1 MLSKRNFGMMM
12 TIILVILILFLSS
25 AVLREYFNDYNENHS
40 ADSEWVKRS
49 EETKGTEES
58 KNSKNSEKNWHII
71 YIGKQDTGYYESIQE
86 WCTYRKAEF
95 EEYSETKKAL
105 KKAEAYEK
113 ENTYLLI
120 SGSVLEKDTE
130 TVSDSLTSYVE
141 AGGKII
147 FCSLPDYLVIAKS
160 ETLKNLLGIQQ
171 LRAKTVMLQEIW
183 LYRGFLLGGETCYSF
198 DELQD
203 PDKIDM
209 EREIPWYDIS
219 SRTKTYMVG
228 FIKAEEQTKQELHNE
243 DMPAIIWR
251 CNTGEGS
258 VFAVNG
264 DYMEGKSTLGILDAM
279 VYESQNYAL
288 YNVVNAQNLSLTGF
302 PDLTKENEKKFA
314 EVYGFDSKQFCQN
327 IVWPDLVSVAQDGD
341 WKITAYLAKKQDNVS
356 KEDADVKSLVDY
368 LKYFNEESAEAGIS
382 LGRMNDTDIQKSLEA
397 DKQEIEK
404 QDITYPFSGA
414 YIRSENEEQLS
425 KLVKDEK
432 LKIFSDVR
440 TICKAYDEEQPV
452 FSWLTDWITT
462 QAITMNG
469 YQYTYKDDFR
479 LKSIQTT
486 LGYSNVQVDLYQLIW
501 PQEREDEW
509 EVVSEKLAS
518 NISTY
523 WNPFSVFE
531 KTTIT
536 ESDTRVRRLLNES
549 VTSSRKA
556 DKISIKVENF
566 NEDAWMMLRTHG
578 EKIDSMKNGSWEKI
592 EDDAYLLHL
601 TSSQATVTLKS
612 DTELYY
618 SKK

>member
-49 EETKGTEES
+49 EETKET
-58 KNSKNSEKNWHII
+58 KDSKNSEKNWHII

-130 TVSDSLTSYVE
+130 TVSDSLISYVE

-171 LRAKTVMLQEIW
+171 LRAKMVTLQEIW
-183 LYRGFLLGGETCYSF
+183 LYGGFLLGGETCYSF

-203 PDKIDM
+203 PDKVDM

-288 YNVVNAQNLSLTGF
+288 YSIVNAQNLSVTGF

-536 ESDTRVRRLLNES
+536 ESDTRVRRFLNES

>member
-49 EETKGTEES
+49 EETKETEE
-58 KNSKNSEKNWHII
+58 SKNSEKNWHII

-86 WCTYRKAEF
+86 WCTYRKAKF

-171 LRAKTVMLQEIW
+171 LRAKSVTLQEIW
-183 LYRGFLLGGETCYSF
+183 LYGGFLLGGETCYSL
-198 DELQD
+198 DALQD
-203 PDKIDM
+203 PDKVDM

-219 SRTKTYMVG
+219 SRTKTYMAG
-228 FIKAEEQTKQELHNE
+228 IIKAEEQTKQELHNE

-251 CNTGEGS
+251 SNTGEGS

-264 DYMEGKSTLGILDAM
+264 NYIEGESALGILDAM
-279 VYESQNYAL
+279 IYESQNYAL
-288 YNVVNAQNLSLTGF
+288 YNVVNAQNLSVTGF

-314 EVYGFDSKQFCQN
+314 EVYGFDSEQFCQD
-327 IVWPDLVSVAQDGD
+327 IVWPSLVAAVAQED
-341 WKITAYLAKKQDNVS
+341 WKITAYLATKQDNAS

-368 LKYFNEESAEAGIS
+368 LKYFNEESAEAGMA
-382 LGRMNDTDIQKSLEA
+382 LGRMNDTDIEKSLEA

-404 QDITYPFSGA
+404 QNITYPFSGA

-432 LKIFSDVR
+432 LKTFSDIR
-440 TICKAYDEEQPV
+440 TICKEYDEEQPV

-462 QAITMNG
+462 QEITTNG

-479 LKSIQTT
+479 LKSIQTA
-486 LGYSNVQVDLYQLIW
+486 LGYSNVQVDLYQVIW
-501 PQEREDEW
+501 SQKREDEW

-523 WNPFSVFE
+523 WKPFSVFE

-536 ESDTRVRRLLNES
+536 ESDTRVRRFLNES
-549 VTSSRKA
+549 VTSNRKE

-578 EKIDSMKNGSWEKI
+578 EKIESMKNGSWEKI

-618 SKK
+618 SEK

>member
-49 EETKGTEES
+49 EETKET
-58 KNSKNSEKNWHII
+58 KDSKNSEKNWHII

-113 ENTYLLI
+113 KNTYLLI

-171 LRAKTVMLQEIW
+171 LRAKTVTLQEIW
-183 LYRGFLLGGETCYSF
+183 LYGGFLLGGETCYSF

-203 PDKIDM
+203 PDRIDM

-258 VFAVNG
+258 IFAVNG

-302 PDLTKENEKKFA
+302 PDLTKENEKKFT
-314 EVYGFDSKQFCQN
+314 EVYVFDSKQFCQN
-327 IVWPDLVSVAQDGD
+327 IVWPALISVAQDGD
-341 WKITAYLAKKQDNVS
+341 WKITAYLATKQDNDS

-452 FSWLTDWITT
+452 FSWMTDWITT

-479 LKSIQTT
+479 LKSIQTA
-486 LGYSNVQVDLYQLIW
+486 LGYSNVQADIYRAIW
-501 PQEREDEW
+501 PQKRKDEW
-509 EVVSEKLAS
+509 EVISEKLAS

-536 ESDTRVRRLLNES
+536 ESDTRVRRFLNES
-549 VTSSRKA
+549 VTSDRKA
-556 DKISIKVENF
+556 DQISIKVENF

-578 EKIDSMKNGSWEKI
+578 EKIESMKNGSWEKI

>member
-49 EETKGTEES
+49 EETKET
-58 KNSKNSEKNWHII
+58 KDSKNSEKNWHII

-113 ENTYLLI
+113 ENMYLLI

-130 TVSDSLTSYVE
+130 TVSDSLISYVE

-171 LRAKTVMLQEIW
+171 LRAKTVTLQKIW
-183 LYRGFLLGGETCYSF
+183 LYGGFLLGGETCYSF

-203 PDKIDM
+203 PDRIDM

-288 YNVVNAQNLSLTGF
+288 YSIVNAQNLSVTGF

-536 ESDTRVRRLLNES
+536 ESDTKVRRFLNES

-578 EKIDSMKNGSWEKI
+578 EKIESMKNGSWEKI

>member
-1 MLSKRNFGMMM
+1 MISKRNFGMMM

-49 EETKGTEES
+49 EETKET
-58 KNSKNSEKNWHII
+58 KDSKNSEKNWHII

-105 KKAEAYEK
+105 KKAEAYENK
-113 ENTYLLI
+113 NTYLLI

-171 LRAKTVMLQEIW
+171 LRAKTVTLQEIW
-183 LYRGFLLGGETCYSF
+183 LYGGFLLGGETCYSF

-203 PDKIDM
+203 PDRIDM

-258 VFAVNG
+258 IFAVNG

-302 PDLTKENEKKFA
+302 PDLTKENEKKFT

-452 FSWLTDWITT
+452 FSWMTDWITT

-479 LKSIQTT
+479 LKSIQTA
-486 LGYSNVQVDLYQLIW
+486 LGYSNVQADIYRAIW
-501 PQEREDEW
+501 PQKRKDEW
-509 EVVSEKLAS
+509 EVISEKLAS

-536 ESDTRVRRLLNES
+536 ESDTRVRRFLNES
-549 VTSSRKA
+549 VTSDRKA
-556 DKISIKVENF
+556 DQISIKVENF

-578 EKIDSMKNGSWEKI
+578 EKIESMKNGSWEKI

>member
-49 EETKGTEES
+49 EETKET
-58 KNSKNSEKNWHII
+58 KDSKNSEKNWHII

-130 TVSDSLTSYVE
+130 TVSDSLISYVE

-171 LRAKTVMLQEIW
+171 LRAKTVTLQEIW
-183 LYRGFLLGGETCYSF
+183 LYGGFLLGGETCYSF

-203 PDKIDM
+203 PDRIDM

-251 CNTGEGS
+251 CNIGEGS

-288 YNVVNAQNLSLTGF
+288 YSIVNTQNLSVTGF

>member
-49 EETKGTEES
+49 EETKETKNS
-58 KNSKNSEKNWHII
+58 KNSKNSEKSCHII

-171 LRAKTVMLQEIW
+171 LRAKTVTLQEIW
-183 LYRGFLLGGETCYSF
+183 LYGGFLLGGETCYSL

-203 PDKIDM
+203 TDKIDM

-228 FIKAEEQTKQELHNE
+228 FIKAEEQAEQELHDE

-251 CNTGEGS
+251 SNTGEGS

-264 DYMEGKSTLGILDAM
+264 NYMEGESALGILDAM
-279 VYESQNYAL
+279 IYESQNYAL
-288 YNVVNAQNLSLTGF
+288 YNVVNAQNLSVTGF
-302 PDLTKENEKKFA
+302 SELTKENEKKFA

-327 IVWPDLVSVAQDGD
+327 IVWPALVSAAQDGD

-536 ESDTRVRRLLNES
+536 ESDTRVRRFLNES

-578 EKIDSMKNGSWEKI
+578 EKIESMKNGSWEKI

-618 SKK
+618 SEK

>member
-105 KKAEAYEK
+105 KKAESYEK

-183 LYRGFLLGGETCYSF
+183 LYGGFLLGGETCYSF

-203 PDKIDM
+203 PDRIDM

-251 CNTGEGS
+251 CNIGEGS

-288 YNVVNAQNLSLTGF
+288 YSIVNAQNLSVTGF

-536 ESDTRVRRLLNES
+536 ESDTRVRRFLNES

-578 EKIDSMKNGSWEKI
+578 EKIESMKNGSWEKI

-618 SKK
+618 SEK

>member
-49 EETKGTEES
+49 EETKET
-58 KNSKNSEKNWHII
+58 KDSKNSEKNWHII

-113 ENTYLLI
+113 KNTYLLI

-130 TVSDSLTSYVE
+130 TVSDSLNSYVE

-171 LRAKTVMLQEIW
+171 LRAKTVTLQEIW
-183 LYRGFLLGGETCYSF
+183 LYGGFLLGGETCYSF

-203 PDKIDM
+203 PDRIDM

-258 VFAVNG
+258 IFAVNG

-302 PDLTKENEKKFA
+302 PDLTKENEKNLQK
-314 EVYGFDSKQFCQN
+314 YMDLIQN
-327 IVWPDLVSVAQDGD
+327 SFVRIL
-341 WKITAYLAKKQDNVS
+341 
-356 KEDADVKSLVDY
+356 
-368 LKYFNEESAEAGIS
+368 
-382 LGRMNDTDIQKSLEA
+382 
-397 DKQEIEK
+397 
-404 QDITYPFSGA
+404 SG
-414 YIRSENEEQLS
+414 
-425 KLVKDEK
+425 
-432 LKIFSDVR
+432 
-440 TICKAYDEEQPV
+440 
-452 FSWLTDWITT
+452 
-462 QAITMNG
+462 
-469 YQYTYKDDFR
+469 
-479 LKSIQTT
+479 
-486 LGYSNVQVDLYQLIW
+486 
-501 PQEREDEW
+501 
-509 EVVSEKLAS
+509 
-518 NISTY
+518 
-523 WNPFSVFE
+523 
-531 KTTIT
+531 
-536 ESDTRVRRLLNES
+536 LL
-549 VTSSRKA
+549 
-556 DKISIKVENF
+556 
-566 NEDAWMMLRTHG
+566 
-578 EKIDSMKNGSWEKI
+578 
-592 EDDAYLLHL
+592 
-601 TSSQATVTLKS
+601 
-612 DTELYY
+612 
-618 SKK
+618 

>member
-49 EETKGTEES
+49 EETKET
-58 KNSKNSEKNWHII
+58 KDSKNSEKNWHII

-113 ENTYLLI
+113 ENMYLLI

-130 TVSDSLTSYVE
+130 TVSDSLISYVE

-171 LRAKTVMLQEIW
+171 LRAKTVTLQEIW
-183 LYRGFLLGGETCYSF
+183 LYGGFLLGGETCYSF

-203 PDKIDM
+203 PDRIDM

-288 YNVVNAQNLSLTGF
+288 YSIVNAQNLSVTGF

-536 ESDTRVRRLLNES
+536 ESDTRVRRFLNES
-549 VTSSRKA
+549 VTSDRKA
-556 DKISIKVENF
+556 DQISIKVENF

-578 EKIDSMKNGSWEKI
+578 EKIESMKNGSWEKI

>member
-49 EETKGTEES
+49 EETKET
-58 KNSKNSEKNWHII
+58 KDSKNSEKNWHII

-130 TVSDSLTSYVE
+130 TVSDSLISYVE

-171 LRAKTVMLQEIW
+171 LRAKTVTLQKIW
-183 LYRGFLLGGETCYSF
+183 LYGGFLLGGETCYSF

-203 PDKIDM
+203 PDRIDM

-258 VFAVNG
+258 IFAVNG

-302 PDLTKENEKKFA
+302 PDLTKENEKKFT

-327 IVWPDLVSVAQDGD
+327 IVWPALISVAQDGD
-341 WKITAYLAKKQDNVS
+341 WKITAYLATKQDNDS

-452 FSWLTDWITT
+452 FSWMTDWITT

-479 LKSIQTT
+479 LKSIQTA
-486 LGYSNVQVDLYQLIW
+486 LGYSNVQADIYRAIW
-501 PQEREDEW
+501 PQKRKDEW
-509 EVVSEKLAS
+509 EVISEKLAS

-536 ESDTRVRRLLNES
+536 ESDTRVRRFLNES
-549 VTSSRKA
+549 VTSDRKA
-556 DKISIKVENF
+556 DQISIKVENF

-578 EKIDSMKNGSWEKI
+578 EKIESMKNGSWEKI

>member
-49 EETKGTEES
+49 EETKET
-58 KNSKNSEKNWHII
+58 KDSKNSEKNWHII

-105 KKAEAYEK
+105 KKAEAYENK
-113 ENTYLLI
+113 NTYLLI

-171 LRAKTVMLQEIW
+171 LRAKTVTLQEIW
-183 LYRGFLLGGETCYSF
+183 LYGGFLLGGETCYSF

-203 PDKIDM
+203 PDRIDM

-251 CNTGEGS
+251 CNIGEGS

-288 YNVVNAQNLSLTGF
+288 YSIVNAQNLSVTGF

>member
-49 EETKGTEES
+49 EETKET
-58 KNSKNSEKNWHII
+58 KDSKNSEKNWHII

-113 ENTYLLI
+113 KNTYLLI

-171 LRAKTVMLQEIW
+171 LRAKTVTLQEIW
-183 LYRGFLLGGETCYSF
+183 LYGGFLLGGETCYSF

-203 PDKIDM
+203 PDRIDM

-288 YNVVNAQNLSLTGF
+288 YSIVNAQNLSVTGF

-479 LKSIQTT
+479 LKSVQTA
-486 LGYSNVQVDLYQLIW
+486 LGYSNVQADIYRAIW
-501 PQEREDEW
+501 PQKRKDEW
-509 EVVSEKLAS
+509 EIISEKLAS

-536 ESDTRVRRLLNES
+536 ESDTRVRRFLNES
-549 VTSSRKA
+549 VTSDRKA
-556 DKISIKVENF
+556 DQISIKVENF

-578 EKIDSMKNGSWEKI
+578 EKIESMKNGSWEKI

>member
-49 EETKGTEES
+49 EETKET
-58 KNSKNSEKNWHII
+58 KDSKNSEKNWHII

-113 ENTYLLI
+113 KNTYLLI
-120 SGSVLEKDTE
+120 IGSVLEKDTE

-171 LRAKTVMLQEIW
+171 LRAKTVTLQEIW
-183 LYRGFLLGGETCYSF
+183 LYGGFLLGGETCYSF

-203 PDKIDM
+203 PDRIDM

-258 VFAVNG
+258 IFAVNG

-302 PDLTKENEKKFA
+302 PDLTKENEKKFT

-327 IVWPDLVSVAQDGD
+327 IVWPALISVAQDGD
-341 WKITAYLAKKQDNVS
+341 WKITAYLATKQDNDS

-452 FSWLTDWITT
+452 FSWMTDWITT

-479 LKSIQTT
+479 LKSIQTA
-486 LGYSNVQVDLYQLIW
+486 LGYSNVQADIYRAIW
-501 PQEREDEW
+501 PQKRKDEW
-509 EVVSEKLAS
+509 EVISEKLAS

-536 ESDTRVRRLLNES
+536 ESDTRVRRFLNES
-549 VTSSRKA
+549 VTSDRKA
-556 DKISIKVENF
+556 DQISIKVENF

-578 EKIDSMKNGSWEKI
+578 EKIESMKNGSWEKI

>member
-49 EETKGTEES
+49 EETKET
-58 KNSKNSEKNWHII
+58 KDSKNSEKNWHII
-71 YIGKQDTGYYESIQE
+71 YIGKPDTGYYESIQE
-86 WCTYRKAEF
+86 WCTYRKAKF

-171 LRAKTVMLQEIW
+171 LRAKSVTLQEIW
-183 LYRGFLLGGETCYSF
+183 LYGGFLLGGETCYSF

-203 PDKIDM
+203 PNRIDM

-219 SRTKTYMVG
+219 SQTKTYMVG
-228 FIKAEEQTKQELHNE
+228 FIKAEEQAEQELHNE

-264 DYMEGKSTLGILDAM
+264 DYMEGKSALGILDAM
-279 VYESQNYAL
+279 IYESQNYAL
-288 YNVVNAQNLSLTGF
+288 YSIVNAQSLSVTGF

-314 EVYGFDSKQFCQN
+314 EVYGFDSKQFCQD
-327 IVWPDLVSVAQDGD
+327 IVWPSLVAAVAQED
-341 WKITAYLAKKQDNVS
+341 WKITAYLSVKQDSSSKKQPDM
-356 KEDADVKSLVDY
+356 KSMIDY

-382 LGRMNDTDIQKSLEA
+382 LGRMNDVNIQKSLKT
-397 DKQEIEK
+397 DKKKLKEQN
-404 QDITYPFSGA
+404 ITYQFSGA

-425 KLVKDEK
+425 KLVKNEK
-432 LKIFSDVR
+432 LKIFSDIR
-440 TICKAYDEEQPV
+440 TICKDYDEEQPV

-479 LKSIQTT
+479 LKSVQTA
-486 LGYSNVQVDLYQLIW
+486 LGYSNVQADIYRAIW
-501 PQEREDEW
+501 PQKRKDEW
-509 EVVSEKLAS
+509 EVISEKLAS

-523 WNPFSVFE
+523 WKPFSVFE

-536 ESDTRVRRLLNES
+536 ESDTRVRRFLNES
-549 VTSSRKA
+549 VTSSRKE
-556 DKISIKVENF
+556 DKISIKIENF

-578 EKIDSMKNGSWEKI
+578 EKIESMKNGSWEKI

-618 SKK
+618 SEK

>member
-49 EETKGTEES
+49 EETKET
-58 KNSKNSEKNWHII
+58 KDSKNSEKNWHII

-113 ENTYLLI
+113 KNTYLLI

-171 LRAKTVMLQEIW
+171 LRAKTVTLQEIW
-183 LYRGFLLGGETCYSF
+183 LYGGFLLGGETCYSF
-198 DELQD
+198 DVLQD
-203 PDKIDM
+203 PDRIDM

-288 YNVVNAQNLSLTGF
+288 YSIVNAQNLSVTGF

-536 ESDTRVRRLLNES
+536 ESDTKVRRFLNES

-578 EKIDSMKNGSWEKI
+578 EKIESMKNGSWEKI

>member
-49 EETKGTEES
+49 EETKET
-58 KNSKNSEKNWHII
+58 KDSKNSEKNWHII

-86 WCTYRKAEF
+86 WCTYRKAEL

-113 ENTYLLI
+113 KNTYLLI

-171 LRAKTVMLQEIW
+171 LRAKTVTLQKIW
-183 LYRGFLLGGETCYSF
+183 LYGGFLLGGETCYSF

-203 PDKIDM
+203 PDRIDM

-258 VFAVNG
+258 IFAVNG

-302 PDLTKENEKKFA
+302 PDLTKENEKKFT

-327 IVWPDLVSVAQDGD
+327 IVWPALISVAQDGD
-341 WKITAYLAKKQDNVS
+341 WKITAYLATKQDNDS

-452 FSWLTDWITT
+452 FSWMTDWITT

-479 LKSIQTT
+479 LKSIQTA
-486 LGYSNVQVDLYQLIW
+486 LGYSNVQADIYRAIW
-501 PQEREDEW
+501 PQKRKDEW
-509 EVVSEKLAS
+509 EVISEKLAS

-536 ESDTRVRRLLNES
+536 ESDTRVRRFLNES
-549 VTSSRKA
+549 VTSDRKA
-556 DKISIKVENF
+556 DQISIKVENF

-578 EKIDSMKNGSWEKI
+578 EKIESMKNGSWEKI

>member
-49 EETKGTEES
+49 EETKET
-58 KNSKNSEKNWHII
+58 KDSKNSEKNWHII

-113 ENTYLLI
+113 KNTYLLI

-171 LRAKTVMLQEIW
+171 LRAKTVTLQKIW
-183 LYRGFLLGGETCYSF
+183 LYGGFLLGGETCYSF

-203 PDKIDM
+203 PDRIDM

-258 VFAVNG
+258 IFAVNG

-302 PDLTKENEKKFA
+302 PDLTKENEKKFT

-327 IVWPDLVSVAQDGD
+327 IVWPALISVAQDGD
-341 WKITAYLAKKQDNVS
+341 WKITAYLATKQDNDS

-452 FSWLTDWITT
+452 FSWMTDWITT

-479 LKSIQTT
+479 LKSIQTA
-486 LGYSNVQVDLYQLIW
+486 LGYSNVQADIYRAIW
-501 PQEREDEW
+501 PQKRKDEW
-509 EVVSEKLAS
+509 EVISEKLAS

-536 ESDTRVRRLLNES
+536 ESDTRVRRFLNES
-549 VTSSRKA
+549 VTSDRKA
-556 DKISIKVENF
+556 DQISIKVENF

-578 EKIDSMKNGSWEKI
+578 EKIESMKNGSWEKI
-592 EDDAYLLHL
+592 EDDAYLLHI

>member
-49 EETKGTEES
+49 EETKET
-58 KNSKNSEKNWHII
+58 KDSKNSEKNWHII

-113 ENTYLLI
+113 KNTYLLI

-171 LRAKTVMLQEIW
+171 LRAKTVTLQKIW
-183 LYRGFLLGGETCYSF
+183 LYGGFLLGGETCYSF

-203 PDKIDM
+203 PDRIDM

-258 VFAVNG
+258 IFAVNG

-302 PDLTKENEKKFA
+302 PDLTKENEKKFT

-327 IVWPDLVSVAQDGD
+327 IVWPALISVAQDGD
-341 WKITAYLAKKQDNVS
+341 WKITAYLATKQDNDS

-382 LGRMNDTDIQKSLEA
+382 LGRMNDTDIQKSLEG

-452 FSWLTDWITT
+452 FSWMTDWITT

-479 LKSIQTT
+479 LKSIQTA
-486 LGYSNVQVDLYQLIW
+486 LGYSNVQADIYRAIW
-501 PQEREDEW
+501 PQKRKDEW
-509 EVVSEKLAS
+509 EVISEKLAS

-536 ESDTRVRRLLNES
+536 ESDTRVRRFLNES
-549 VTSSRKA
+549 VTSDRKA
-556 DKISIKVENF
+556 DQISIKVENF

-578 EKIDSMKNGSWEKI
+578 EKIESMKNGSWEKI

>member
-25 AVLREYFNDYNENHS
+25 AVLREYYNENHS

-49 EETKGTEES
+49 EETKET
-58 KNSKNSEKNWHII
+58 KDSKNSEKNWHII

-113 ENTYLLI
+113 ENMYLLI

-130 TVSDSLTSYVE
+130 TVSDSLISYVE

-171 LRAKTVMLQEIW
+171 LRAKTVTLQEIW
-183 LYRGFLLGGETCYSF
+183 LYGGFLLGGETCYSF

-203 PDKIDM
+203 PDRIDM

-288 YNVVNAQNLSLTGF
+288 YSIVNAQNLSVTGF

-536 ESDTRVRRLLNES
+536 ESDTRVRRFLNES
-549 VTSSRKA
+549 VTSDRKA
-556 DKISIKVENF
+556 DQISIKVENF

>member
-49 EETKGTEES
+49 EETKET
-58 KNSKNSEKNWHII
+58 KDSKNSEKNWHII

-113 ENTYLLI
+113 KNTYLLI

-171 LRAKTVMLQEIW
+171 LRAKTVTLQEIW
-183 LYRGFLLGGETCYSF
+183 LYGGFLLGGETCYSF

-203 PDKIDM
+203 PDRIDM

-258 VFAVNG
+258 IFAVNG

-302 PDLTKENEKKFA
+302 PDLTKENEKKFT

-327 IVWPDLVSVAQDGD
+327 IVWPALISVAQDGD
-341 WKITAYLAKKQDNVS
+341 WKITAYLATKQDNDS

-452 FSWLTDWITT
+452 FSWMTDWITT

-479 LKSIQTT
+479 LKSIQTA
-486 LGYSNVQVDLYQLIW
+486 LGYSNVQADIYRAIW
-501 PQEREDEW
+501 PQKRKDEW
-509 EVVSEKLAS
+509 EVISEKLAS

-536 ESDTRVRRLLNES
+536 ESDTRVRTFLNES
-549 VTSSRKA
+549 VTSDRKA
-556 DKISIKVENF
+556 DQISIKVENF

-578 EKIDSMKNGSWEKI
+578 EKIESMKNGSWEKI

>member
-49 EETKGTEES
+49 EETKET
-58 KNSKNSEKNWHII
+58 KDSKNSEKNWHII

-113 ENTYLLI
+113 ENMYLLI
-120 SGSVLEKDTE
+120 SDSVLEKDTE
-130 TVSDSLTSYVE
+130 TVSDSLISYVE

-171 LRAKTVMLQEIW
+171 LRAKTVTLQEIW
-183 LYRGFLLGGETCYSF
+183 LYGGFLLGGETCYSF

-203 PDKIDM
+203 PDRIDM

-288 YNVVNAQNLSLTGF
+288 YSIVNAQNLSVTGF

-536 ESDTRVRRLLNES
+536 ESDTRVRRFLNES
-549 VTSSRKA
+549 VTSDRKA
-556 DKISIKVENF
+556 DQISIKVENF

>member
-49 EETKGTEES
+49 EETKET
-58 KNSKNSEKNWHII
+58 KDSKNSEKNWHII

-113 ENTYLLI
+113 KNTYLLI

-171 LRAKTVMLQEIW
+171 LRAKTVTLQKIW
-183 LYRGFLLGGETCYSF
+183 LYGGFLLGGETCYSF

-203 PDKIDM
+203 PDRIDM

-288 YNVVNAQNLSLTGF
+288 YSIVNAQNLSVTGF

-536 ESDTRVRRLLNES
+536 ESDTKVRRFLNES

-566 NEDAWMMLRTHG
+566 NEDAWIMLRTHG
-578 EKIDSMKNGSWEKI
+578 EKIESMKNGSWEKI